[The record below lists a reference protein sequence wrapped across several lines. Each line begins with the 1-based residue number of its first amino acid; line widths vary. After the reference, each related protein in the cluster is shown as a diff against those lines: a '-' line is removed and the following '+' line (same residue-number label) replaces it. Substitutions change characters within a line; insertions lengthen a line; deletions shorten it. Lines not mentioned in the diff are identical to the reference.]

1 VTLLAT
7 PEVIV
12 RFGGGAIF
20 ANGLVLG
27 DPVDGLLGTA
37 VLGAFQYATVPQIQ
51 RVSVRRGRNSLDDDF
66 GAGSCTV
73 EFYDDTG
80 DWNPNNPNGAY
91 VGLLQPG
98 VQLQL
103 RVIRNNQPSDVFAGY
118 IRSFDHQFIIG
129 EPWARVTITAEDA
142 LYIFNLAPVTTV
154 PGAAA
159 GDLPGDRINLL
170 LDDLQWPTSARAIA
184 PGTVTLQ
191 ADTGEDRTLLGAI
204 RQVEQT
210 DLGAFF
216 VDTRGRA
223 TFLSRVETAQKA
235 SAPGYRFTDVG
246 QDIRYNGVD
255 FTFNDED
262 VINVCTVTRL
272 NGTPQTVSNT
282 ASINEYFSRVFTR
295 NDLLMQT
302 DDRAL
307 QQANAIVAYRRT
319 AKVRLNAIQFEVLDT
334 DSYNAATGADFG
346 TRLDVV
352 KGYPNSSF
360 QIPATVQ
367 GIDHEITPSNWT
379 TTFTV
384 AEALAYAFVL
394 GDPSFGVLDQN
405 IV

>member
-1 VTLLAT
+1 
-7 PEVIV
+7 
-12 RFGGGAIF
+12 
-20 ANGLVLG
+20 
-27 DPVDGLLGTA
+27 
-37 VLGAFQYATVPQIQ
+37 
-51 RVSVRRGRNSLDDDF
+51 LDDDF